1 MFNKIKTK
9 ITKLTTEN
17 TNLLPVALPL
27 ISIFL
32 ILILYFSKFNNGLS
46 LEQSVWGAFGDYVGG
61 ILNPI
66 LTFITIIYLLKSHS
80 LQLTESREFQNE
92 NRLSINLRSLEQIN
106 QDLLNFYEKKN
117 ILGHNYHTYLEILEK
132 YLNTELL
139 NLDLENSSKIE
150 NKEDMLNKMFK
161 NVITRIPVEN
171 ITSDDILKM
180 FHSRSNKS
188 IIEKFVISKSIIK
201 KITDIVPNHP
211 ITELFLIDHEVL
223 DKLFTIN
230 SKLFK

>member
-1 MFNKIKTK
+1 MLNKIK
-9 ITKLTTEN
+9 INKLTTAN
-17 TNLLPVALPL
+17 TNWLPIFLPL
-27 ISIFL
+27 ISICL
-32 ILILYFSKFNNGLS
+32 ILILYFIKFNDGFS

-80 LQLTESREFQNE
+80 LQIHETREIQNE

-117 ILGHNYHTYLEILEK
+117 ILGHNYHTYLEILETL
-132 YLNTELL
+132 LNSELL

-150 NKEDMLNKMFK
+150 NNEDRLNKMFK
-161 NVITRIPVEN
+161 NVFARIPSKN
-171 ITSDDILKM
+171 INTNDIYAM
-180 FHSRSNKS
+180 FQSRSNKS
-188 IIEKFVISKSIIK
+188 IIEKFKISKLIIK
-201 KITDIVPNHP
+201 QITEIVPNHP

-223 DKLFTIN
+223 NALFTIN
-230 SKLFK
+230 SKIYKEL